1 MLLREDDRAVI
12 EQINGTVV
20 KTFKPGYHLDCHP
33 RIGVFRPDWLHHVNK
48 FSDEYAHFPK
58 VLELSPERL
67 VTEYV
72 PGNTIRTQRTQ
83 SWRHDLDTQRRF
95 FLRMQRLYHQFVAN
109 LLQYNHDN
117 GVYMVHSDLNLSN
130 MFIINNEDSKFS
142 NRVVCIDIDS
152 VRINH
157 TYTEHNW
164 LNIPN
169 AMMQVTSDELNMH
182 NHRETTQALEDR
194 VKQLKRP

>member
-1 MLLREDDRAVI
+1 
-12 EQINGTVV
+12 
-20 KTFKPGYHLDCHP
+20 
-33 RIGVFRPDWLHHVNK
+33 
-48 FSDEYAHFPK
+48 
-58 VLELSPERL
+58 
-67 VTEYV
+67 
-72 PGNTIRTQRTQ
+72 
-83 SWRHDLDTQRRF
+83 
-95 FLRMQRLYHQFVAN
+95 MQRLYHQFVAN

-130 MFIINNEDSKFS
+130 MFIVNNADSKFS
-142 NRVVCIDIDS
+142 DRVVCIDIDS

-182 NHRETTQALEDR
+182 NHRETTQALRDEI
-194 VKQLKRP
+194 KQLKRP